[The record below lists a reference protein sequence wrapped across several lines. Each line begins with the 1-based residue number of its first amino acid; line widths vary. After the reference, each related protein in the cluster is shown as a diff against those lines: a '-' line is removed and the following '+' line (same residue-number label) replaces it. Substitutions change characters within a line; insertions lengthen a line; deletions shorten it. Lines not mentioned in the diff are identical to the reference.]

1 MSNPLSPHLQ
11 VYRWQITSVLSILHR
26 ITGVISSL
34 GSVIIIFLLF
44 AIGSGEDF
52 YETAINV
59 ANNLFVRTILIGLT
73 FSYLF
78 YFLNCIRHLFW
89 DSGYGLDLNTAKLT
103 GWLTVFLTVIL
114 TVIFWMMVMGIL

>member
-11 VYRWQITSVLSILHR
+11 VYRWQITSILSILHR
-26 ITGVISSL
+26 ITGVVSSL
-34 GSVIIIFLLF
+34 GSLIIIFLLF

-52 YETAINV
+52 YESAINV

-78 YFLNCIRHLFW
+78 YFANCVRHLFW
-89 DSGYGLDLNTAKLT
+89 DSGYGLELNTAKLT
-103 GWLTVFLTVIL
+103 GWLIVFLTVVL
-114 TVIFWMMVMGIL
+114 TVVFWMMVMGIF

>member
-11 VYRWQITSVLSILHR
+11 VYRWQITSILSILHR
-26 ITGVISSL
+26 ITGVVSSL
-34 GSVIIIFLLF
+34 GSLIIIFLLF
-44 AIGSGEDF
+44 AIGRGEDF
-52 YETAINV
+52 FETVIKV

-78 YFLNCIRHLFW
+78 YFANCIRHLFW

-103 GWLTVFLTVIL
+103 GWITILFTVLLTVLFWFLIM
-114 TVIFWMMVMGIL
+114 IGY